1 MDRLQTL
8 HQFWSS
14 FGLKAY
20 DENTVPDNALSANNG
35 KYLTYSVVVSNFDEP
50 VLASASLWYKDTS
63 WAAISQKAQQI
74 SDALGEGGS
83 LVAYD
88 NGALWI
94 KRGSP
99 FAQRMSD
106 EDDTIRRIY
115 INVEYEFLS

>member
-1 MDRLQTL
+1 MDRDQAI
-8 HQFWSS
+8 HQFWSG

-20 DENTVPDNALSANNG
+20 DENTVPDKALTLNNG
-35 KYLTYSVVVSNFDEP
+35 KYLTYAVVISTFNQPNVST
-50 VLASASLWYKDTS
+50 VSLWYKDTS

-74 SDALGEGGS
+74 GDALGEGGS

-88 NGALWI
+88 NGALWV

>member
-1 MDRLQTL
+1 MDRDQAI
-8 HQFWSS
+8 HQFWSG

-20 DENTVPDNALSANNG
+20 DENTVPDNAIALNSG
-35 KYLTYSVVVSNFDEP
+35 HYLTYAVVISIFDRP
-50 VLASASLWYKDTS
+50 SISSISLWYKDTS

-88 NGALWI
+88 GGALWI
-94 KRGSP
+94 KRGQP
-99 FAQRMSD
+99 YAQRMSD